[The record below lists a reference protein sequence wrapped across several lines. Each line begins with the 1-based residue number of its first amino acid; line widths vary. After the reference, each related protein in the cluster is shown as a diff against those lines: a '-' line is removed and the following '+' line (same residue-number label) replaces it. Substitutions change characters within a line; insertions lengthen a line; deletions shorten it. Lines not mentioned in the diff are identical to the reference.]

1 MTPVPLD
8 SVWAKSRRG
17 GRPGERL
24 TEHLEAAFQTARA
37 IERRVGPL
45 DRLAGMPPGRFW
57 PLVAWAAL
65 LHDAGKV
72 ADGFQ
77 AQLAN
82 PAFPPPKLG
91 RGGWGER
98 HEVLSLAFVDL
109 LTTALSE
116 DERLWV
122 ALGVLTHHRPLR
134 PSGAVGQGR
143 GRDLDRHYGGAHPER
158 FNEAFGEQVRQGVH
172 DELLDWLATRAPE
185 PVRREPPDAPAAE
198 RARRMFKASTDRWQ
212 RALPDG
218 EGLTA
223 VLLQG
228 AVTMADHLSS
238 AGRQGFDGTMPL
250 PAGYLDRLT
259 AAGWHPHAHQL
270 ATAHEDGHV
279 ALVAPTGTG
288 KTEGMLAWAS
298 AALAGLVGQPRLF
311 YVLPYLASINAM
323 VRRLADD
330 LGCGVDRIGVVHG
343 KAAQVLLA
351 WSTEDGADDLEAARK
366 ARARQRMTRLF
377 HERLRVGTPYQLL
390 RGALLGPK
398 HTSVLLD
405 AANSAFILDEL
416 HAYEPRTFGWLLA
429 TLRLW
434 ERLGGRIGIA
444 SATLAE
450 QVLDVIR
457 DSLAAPIAVVR
468 ADPEFASG
476 LVRHRLR
483 LSDNDLTDPAS
494 VARVRDVIADGRS
507 VLIVANTVGR
517 AQQMFARLAQAARDR
532 WPDDPSS
539 AVLLHA
545 RFRQRDRR
553 RLEDTLQGR
562 YATLGPDRRG
572 GLVVSTQVAEVSLDV
587 DFDVGFTDVAPLE
600 ALLQR
605 MGRVNRVARRPPA
618 EVWIHPVE
626 PAPARPDRV
635 GPYLAAPVHE
645 AWRILTAHDG
655 ELVAEPAAQ
664 HWLTDAYAGVWG
676 QQWLAEVRR
685 ARDQFTADF
694 LTFSSPFDDRSN
706 LEERFDQLFDG
717 VEAVVTTD
725 LDAYR
730 TQFER
735 DPLLAAG
742 LLIPLSYELLAR
754 LVRDG
759 RCRPTRDPATDTW
772 VLELPYSQEHG
783 LDLSTPGPG
792 AASPAETI
800 L

>member
-1 MTPVPLD
+1 MTPVPLAA
-8 SVWAKSRRG
+8 VWAKSGRG
-17 GRPGERL
+17 GKPGEPL
-24 TEHLEAAFQTARA
+24 TGHLDAALRTARA
-37 IERRVGPL
+37 VERRVGPL
-45 DRLAGMPPGRFW
+45 DWLPGMPPGRFW

-82 PAFPPPKLG
+82 PAFPPPKPG
-91 RGGWGER
+91 RTGWGER

-109 LTTALSE
+109 LTAALPE
-116 DERLWV
+116 PERLWV

-134 PSGAVGQGR
+134 PSGAIGQGR
-143 GRDLDRHYGGAHPER
+143 GRDLDRYYRGAHPDR
-158 FNEAFGEQVRQGVH
+158 FAEAFGGQVRLGLH
-172 DELLDWLATRAPE
+172 DELLDWLAARAPE
-185 PVRREPPDAPAAE
+185 PAQRRPADAPPAE
-198 RARRMFKASTDRWQ
+198 RARRMFKAATARWQ
-212 RALPDG
+212 RTLPDSD
-218 EGLTA
+218 GLTA

-238 AGRQGFDGTMPL
+238 AGRLGLDETMPL
-250 PAGYLDRLT
+250 PAAYLGCLT
-259 AAGWHPHAHQL
+259 AIGRQPYAHQV
-270 ATAHEDGHV
+270 AVARQHGHV

-298 AALAGLVGQPRLF
+298 AALARLPGQPRLF

-323 VRRLADD
+323 VLRLAGD
-330 LGCGVDRIGVVHG
+330 LGCGVERIGVVHG

-351 WSTEDGADDLEAARK
+351 WSAEDGTDDLDAARK
-366 ARARQRMTRLF
+366 ARARQRMTGLF

-398 HTSVLLD
+398 HASVLLD
-405 AANSAFILDEL
+405 AANSAFLLDEL
-416 HAYEPRTFGWLLA
+416 HAYEPKTFGWLLA
-429 TLRLW
+429 ALRLW

-444 SATLAE
+444 SATLAD
-450 QVLDVIR
+450 QVLDVVR
-457 DSLAAPIAVVR
+457 DSLAAPVADVR
-468 ADPEFASG
+468 ADPQFAAG

-483 LSDNDLTDPAS
+483 LAGEDLTDPVS
-494 VARVRDVIADGRS
+494 IARVRGAIADGRA
-507 VLIVANTVGR
+507 VLVVANTVGR
-517 AQQMFARLAQAARDR
+517 AQQLFAALTQAARDH
-532 WPDDPSS
+532 WPDDPDS

-545 RFRQRDRR
+545 RFRQQDRQ
-553 RLEDTLQGR
+553 RLEGTLRRR
-562 YATLGPDRRG
+562 YATLDPDRHG

-587 DFDVGFTDVAPLE
+587 DFDVAFTDAAPLE

-618 EVWIHPVE
+618 EVWIHPVD
-626 PAPARPDRV
+626 PAPARPDRI
-635 GPYLAAPVHE
+635 GPYLAAPVRE
-645 AWRILTAHDG
+645 AWRILSPHGGA
-655 ELVAEPAAQ
+655 LVAETAAQ
-664 HWLTDAYAGVWG
+664 QWLTDAYAGPWG
-676 QQWLAEVRR
+676 RQWLADVRR
-685 ARDQFTADF
+685 ARDEFTANF
-694 LTFSSPFDDRSN
+694 LTFTSPFDDRSS

-717 VEAVVTTD
+717 TEAVVATD

-730 TQFER
+730 AQLQR

-759 RCRPTRDPATDTW
+759 RCRPQRDPATDTW
-772 VLELPYSQEHG
+772 VLELPYSQQRG
-783 LDLSTPGPG
+783 LDLSAPSP
-792 AASPAETI
+792 AAGSPAETI